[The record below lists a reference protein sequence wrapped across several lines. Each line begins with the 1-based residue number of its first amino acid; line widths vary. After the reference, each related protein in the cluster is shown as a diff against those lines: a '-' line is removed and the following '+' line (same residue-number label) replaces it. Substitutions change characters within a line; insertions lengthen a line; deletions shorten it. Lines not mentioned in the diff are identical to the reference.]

1 MIGCA
6 FAGMGMIGDG
16 SGWRPDSSC
25 RSVGRAGARPS
36 QGPSARTTVS
46 TKLASGIVEHQLDS
60 FSLQV
65 TPPPPGFIA
74 AGVVTGVTVGRAG
87 ARPGRDRPSQGPS
100 ARTTVSTKLASGI
113 VEHQLDSFPCN
124 SLRHRR
130 VSSRPAQCQ
139 ALPLVEAERDA
150 PSHSITPSAATS
162 PLAKHAVSR

>member
-6 FAGMGMIGDG
+6 FAGMGMIGGG
-16 SGWRPDSSC
+16 SDWRPDSSC

-87 ARPGRDRPSQGPS
+87 ARPSQGPS

-113 VEHQLDSFPCN
+113 VEHQLDSFPCK

-130 VSSRPAQCQ
+130 VSRGQRSVRRYRWSRQNSTRPATR
-139 ALPLVEAERDA
+139 LPLPPPPAHWQNTR
-150 PSHSITPSAATS
+150 
-162 PLAKHAVSR
+162 